1 MNARRVGKFSESV
14 RKHYLGLHSFRSMR
28 RMEASGR
35 RSAGLDRS
43 AVWLLLAG
51 LQGINCRRRKGRREM
66 GGRGR
71 DAAHM
76 ARARAKRA
84 SFTDARDGRIKSQIR
99 FAFFLSRGKP
109 LTTSQLLKSCY
120 CTVPIFG
127 EKFQSWHRTNVCRAA
142 DQVAVRLGRASSRGR
157 PVLWGPRP
165 ELMQQWRW
173 RGLKRGSGD
182 A

>member
-1 MNARRVGKFSESV
+1 MILAATRLANAVRMPPKEIKGATRTPSV
-14 RKHYLGLHSFRSMR
+14 Y
-28 RMEASGR
+28 
-35 RSAGLDRS
+35 
-43 AVWLLLAG
+43 
-51 LQGINCRRRKGRREM
+51 RRRKGRREM

-76 ARARAKRA
+76 AKARAKRA
-84 SFTDARDGRIKSQIR
+84 PFTDPRDGRVKSQIR

-173 RGLKRGSGD
+173 RGLKRGRGD